1 MGVLLEGIK
10 RYFETT
16 PKDILDK
23 EWEEKE
29 YLDKIGPDVMEYVD
43 YVRKNF
49 GIDIMNKK
57 IKQIEN
63 MKQEEKIRL
72 NKLEK
77 EDLIN
82 EIIILKGHIF
92 NLKSQI
98 RDLKKEIK
106 KQKVLRY
113 ESK

>member
-1 MGVLLEGIK
+1 ML
-10 RYFETT
+10 
-16 PKDILDK
+16 
-23 EWEEKE
+23 
-29 YLDKIGPDVMEYVD
+29 
-43 YVRKNF
+43 
-49 GIDIMNKK
+49 
-57 IKQIEN
+57 
-63 MKQEEKIRL
+63 QEEKIRL

-82 EIIILKGHIF
+82 EIIILKGHIS
-92 NLKSQI
+92 NLKGQI